1 MLQCLACIRLW
12 NRLWR
17 RSPEHKIPHWADD
30 SLDIIE
36 HLNLLPTAL
45 AILLVPRH
53 FFRKT
58 RQILHGASPHIY
70 KTPVKFLYSAVPF
83 LIGLHYLSIGK
94 VYKFVI
100 GLLCEKIS
108 PFFVF
113 GGIPDCW
120 NRIDAM
126 SDERLVLP
134 ILALT
139 PLWVPI
145 FSIIVYVLLLLP
157 AAWHFVSSETLNKF
171 LVPVDP
177 HTYWRLQWRLFFWN
191 LFYFAVYFLVTF
203 PFAIFGLYAAFKGPT
218 NRFLRIPPIWFSM
231 FAYPGILIVWP
242 YVEMLRGSLA
252 FPTRL
257 LRKIQT
263 TPLRKSL
270 EKLRAFVAFGSKM
283 QNKQGYEALRY
294 YLTDIEAECDRLRLD
309 FAEESANHPH
319 RGKSNEAL
327 LRERRDSFAP
337 MSAEALRSL
346 AAWQLDDAMQQSAES
361 SAEFI
366 ASCHGAQEMTA
377 KFPLSFKGGA
387 VGE

>member
-17 RSPEHKIPHWADD
+17 RSSEHKAPHWADD

-58 RQILHGASPHIY
+58 KQILRGASPHIY

-83 LIGLHYLSIGK
+83 FIGLHYMPIGR

-100 GLLCEKIS
+100 GLLCEKIT
-108 PFFVF
+108 PFFF
-113 GGIPDCW
+113 SGGIPDCW
-120 NRIDAM
+120 NTINAM
-126 SDERLVLP
+126 SDARLVLP

-139 PLWVPI
+139 PLWIPI
-145 FSIIVYVLLLLP
+145 FSIVVYVLLLIP

-177 HTYWRLQWRLFFWN
+177 HTYWRLHWRLFFWN

-203 PFAIFGLYAAFKGPT
+203 PLAVFALYAPFHGQT
-218 NRFLRIPPIWFSM
+218 NWFLRLPPIRLSM
-231 FAYPGILIVWP
+231 AAYPGILIVWP

-257 LRKIQT
+257 FRKLQLK
-263 TPLRKSL
+263 PLRRSL
-270 EKLRAFVAFGSKM
+270 EKLRNFVNLGAKM
-283 QNKQGYEALRY
+283 QTEQDYKALRY
-294 YLTDIEAECDRLRLD
+294 HLTDIETHCDRLRLD
-309 FAEESANHPH
+309 FTEENATHLH
-319 RGKSNEAL
+319 NEKWSDVL
-327 LRERRDSFAP
+327 IRERRESFATI
-337 MSAEALRSL
+337 STEALHRL
-346 AAWQLDDAMQQSAES
+346 ATWKLDEPMRQSTETS
-361 SAEFI
+361 MEFI
-366 ASCHGAQEMTA
+366 ASCKRQSLADPHISAHPEDTPVNA
-377 KFPLSFKGGA
+377 
-387 VGE
+387 